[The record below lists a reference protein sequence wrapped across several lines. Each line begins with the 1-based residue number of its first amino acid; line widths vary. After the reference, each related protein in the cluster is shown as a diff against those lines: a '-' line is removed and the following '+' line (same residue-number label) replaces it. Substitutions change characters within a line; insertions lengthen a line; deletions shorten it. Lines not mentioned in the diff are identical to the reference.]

1 MNIDYHIEADRHYY
15 SVPYQLAGQQVE
27 VRLSAATVEVFRAG
41 KRVASHVRSF
51 ERHRHTTD
59 EAHMPRS
66 HREHASWT
74 PSRIIEWAAK
84 TGPATAGLVEAVIA
98 ARPHPEQGY
107 RAALGI
113 IRLARR
119 YGADRLEAACA
130 RALHLRSYSYRS
142 VESIL
147 RHSLDRQPLPGAQ
160 TPAPHPAHG
169 NVRGPGYY
177 T

>member
-1 MNIDYHIEADRHYY
+1 MGRQDRPGGGGTGFRYGCPTR
-15 SVPYQLAGQQVE
+15 VNLATYRNSQ
-27 VRLSAATVEVFRAG
+27 
-41 KRVASHVRSF
+41 
-51 ERHRHTTD
+51 
-59 EAHMPRS
+59 AHSSKGTR
-66 HREHASWT
+66 
-74 PSRIIEWAAK
+74 
-84 TGPATAGLVEAVIA
+84 IA

-160 TPAPHPAHG
+160 APAAPHPAHG